1 MFMSRFRVM
10 VSVVLISAFSIV
22 MASQPAIAASK
33 PKTSWEAI
41 QPLLNSGKLDDAK
54 KAIIITLGPVLIGT
68 GGEGLFKNAVDNPS
82 NISCISAG
90 LKIYLDKQAKNQQ
103 LTSSVTKLAGAASS
117 PFVPMGP
124 YGPLLKSYLKTA
136 KLSMGAVSKFGN
148 YSQARDA
155 ASGIAL
161 CLS

>member
-1 MFMSRFRVM
+1 ML
-10 VSVVLISAFSIV
+10 SVVLISAFSIV

-41 QPLLNSGKLDDAK
+41 QPLLNSGKLADAK

-68 GGEGLFKNAVDNPS
+68 GGEGLFRNAVDNPS

>member
-1 MFMSRFRVM
+1 MSRFRVM
-10 VSVVLISAFSIV
+10 LSVVLISAFSIV

>member
-1 MFMSRFRVM
+1 ML
-10 VSVVLISAFSIV
+10 SVVLISAFSIV

-68 GGEGLFKNAVDNPS
+68 GGEGLFKNAVDNPR

-103 LTSSVTKLAGAASS
+103 LTSSVTTLAGVASS
-117 PFVPMGP
+117 LLVPMGP

-155 ASGIAL
+155 ASGIAS

>member
-1 MFMSRFRVM
+1 ML
-10 VSVVLISAFSIV
+10 SVVLISAFSIV

-68 GGEGLFKNAVDNPS
+68 GGEGLFRNAVDNPS

>member
-1 MFMSRFRVM
+1 MSRFRVTL
-10 VSVVLISAFSIV
+10 SVVLISAFSIV

-54 KAIIITLGPVLIGT
+54 KAIIITLGPILIGT

-82 NISCISAG
+82 NISCISSG
-90 LKIYLDKQAKNQQ
+90 LKIYLDKQAKNKQ
-103 LTSSVTKLAGAASS
+103 LTSSVTKLAKVASS
-117 PFVPMGP
+117 PLVPMGP
-124 YGPLLKSYLKTA
+124 YGPLLKSYIKTA
-136 KLSMGAVSKFGN
+136 QLSMDTVSKFGN

>member
-1 MFMSRFRVM
+1 ML
-10 VSVVLISAFSIV
+10 SVVLISAFSIV